1 VTCRLKAND
10 EFSGIA
16 LLPIFPLCR
25 RRGAVR
31 FGEPDELG
39 CQQRKVLMR
48 LLHYV
53 ATILIASLSSAVPTT
68 AATLPGT
75 VLVLN
80 RSIPYTEY
88 FGKVLASFQS
98 TLKAG
103 SDIPITI
110 YSEQLEYNHF
120 KGPEYEKLLYTF
132 IKEKFRST
140 PIGVIVAD
148 GFDALQFAVRLRTEL
163 DPAIPIVFSNIDAGT
178 AAELSFLSNVTGTL
192 IKRPVF
198 QALIT
203 AKALV
208 PGLKR
213 IAVVGDP
220 LEQQTYRRHYKKEIL
235 GIDKDVEVI
244 DLTGLPM
251 SELRKRVATLPE
263 DAAIFYTTFSSDG
276 APSSSN
282 EGLALVSEAANRP
295 IVIDQETRLGHGGTG
310 GFLLQAAPIG
320 EATARILLRLF
331 NGESASTI
339 PVVAGEFVK
348 PVFDWRELKQW
359 KIPEDNLPSGSEI
372 RFREHDAWQQFRLQI
387 IAISTAILLQ
397 AALISWL
404 VYEIGRRRRAEIQSR
419 GAIAEMTHMNRRAAA
434 GQLSA
439 SLTHEVNQ
447 PLTGMVA
454 GASAALRWLR
464 AAKPNVEMA
473 ESALEEVVAA
483 GHRAGDIV
491 ASVRAMFKRDAPQKV
506 STDINQTIRTVLS
519 IVSVELQKHG
529 VELQTQLNDHLPTVH
544 GDKVQ
549 LQQVVLN
556 LVMNG
561 IEAMQSVWPRVLKVQ
576 TDQPKAGIVRVS
588 IEDTGTGI
596 DPSNLDRIFKP
607 LFTTKATGMGM
618 GLSICRSII
627 ESHGG
632 RIWVPPADRG
642 SIFHFELPINTARES
657 GDIVRPM
664 DRF

>member
-1 VTCRLKAND
+1 
-10 EFSGIA
+10 
-16 LLPIFPLCR
+16 
-25 RRGAVR
+25 
-31 FGEPDELG
+31 
-39 CQQRKVLMR
+39 
-48 LLHYV
+48 
-53 ATILIASLSSAVPTT
+53 
-68 AATLPGT
+68 LPGT

-88 FGKVLASFQS
+88 FGKVFASLQS

-110 YSEQLEYNHF
+110 YSQQLEYNHF
-120 KGPEYEKLLYTF
+120 KGPEYETLLHAF

-163 DPAIPIVFSNIDAGT
+163 DPEIPIVFSNIDDDT
-178 AAELSFLSNVTGTL
+178 AAELKFLSNVTGTT
-192 IKRPVF
+192 IQRPLSH
-198 QALIT
+198 ALVT

-213 IAVVGDP
+213 IAVVGDA
-220 LEQQTYRRHYKKEIL
+220 LEQQTYRRHYKRELLAITQ
-235 GIDKDVEVI
+235 DVEFI
-244 DLTGLPM
+244 DFTGLPM
-251 SELRKRVATLPE
+251 IELRRRVATLPE
-263 DAAIFYTTFSSDG
+263 DAAIFYTTFSSSG
-276 APSSSN
+276 ARYSSN
-282 EGLALVSEAANRP
+282 EGLALVAEAANRP

-348 PVFDWRELKQW
+348 PVFDWRELKHW

-372 RFREHDAWQQFRLQI
+372 RFREYDAWQQYRPRI
-387 IAISTAILLQ
+387 IAISAALLLQ

-404 VYEIGRRRRAEIQSR
+404 MYEIGRRQRAEIQSR
-419 GAIAEMTHMNRRAAA
+419 SAMAELTHMNRRAAA

-439 SLTHEVNQ
+439 SLTHEVIQ

-464 AAKPNVEMA
+464 ADKPNIEKA
-473 ESALEEVVAA
+473 EAALEAIAAA
-483 GHRAGDIV
+483 GRRACDIV
-491 ASVRAMFKRDAPQKV
+491 ASVRAMFKKEAPQKV
-506 STDINQTIRTVLS
+506 STDINQIIGSVLS
-519 IVSVELQKHG
+519 IVRIELQKHG
-529 VELQTQLNDHLPTVH
+529 VDLQTQLSEHLPTVQ

-588 IEDTGTGI
+588 IEDTGIGI
-596 DPSNLDRIFKP
+596 DPSNLDKIFKP
-607 LFTTKATGMGM
+607 LFTSKATGMGM
-618 GLSICRSII
+618 GLSICQSII

-632 RIWVPPADRG
+632 RIWASAAVNRG
-642 SIFHFELPINTARES
+642 SIFQFELPINTAPGGPRNAANY
-657 GDIVRPM
+657 
-664 DRF
+664 

>member
-1 VTCRLKAND
+1 MRP
-10 EFSGIA
+10 
-16 LLPIFPLCR
+16 LLC
-25 RRGAVR
+25 
-31 FGEPDELG
+31 
-39 CQQRKVLMR
+39 
-48 LLHYV
+48 V
-53 ATILIASLSSAVPTT
+53 ATILFASLSIAVPTT
-68 AATLPGT
+68 AAQLPGT

-88 FGKVLASFQS
+88 FDKVLASFQS

-103 SDIPITI
+103 SDIPITV

-120 KGPEYEKLLYTF
+120 KGPEYENLLRTF
-132 IKEKFRST
+132 IKEKFRTT

-163 DPAIPIVFSNIDAGT
+163 DPAIPIVFSNIDDGT
-178 AAELSFLSNVTGTL
+178 AADLRFLSNVTGTT
-192 IKRPVF
+192 IQRPISHV
-198 QALIT
+198 LIT

-220 LEQQTYRRHYKKEIL
+220 LDEQTYRRHYKKELLAIT
-235 GIDKDVEVI
+235 DDVDFV

-251 SELRKRVATLPE
+251 SELRTRVATLPE
-263 DAAIFYTTFSSDG
+263 DAAIFYTTLSSG
-276 APSSSN
+276 GEPSSSN
-282 EGLALVSEAANRP
+282 EALARVAEAANRP

-331 NGESASTI
+331 NGESASAI

-348 PVFDWRELKQW
+348 PVFDWRALRQW
-359 KIPEDNLPSGSEI
+359 KTPEDNLPSGSEI
-372 RFREHDAWQQFRLQI
+372 RFREHDAWLQYRPWI
-387 IAISTAILLQ
+387 ITISAAVLLQ
-397 AALISWL
+397 AALITL
-404 VYEIGRRRRAEIQSR
+404 LIYENGRRQRAEVQSR
-419 GAIAEMTHMNRRAAA
+419 SAMAELTHMNRRAAA

-439 SLTHEVNQ
+439 SLTHEVTQ
-447 PLTGMVA
+447 PLA
-454 GASAALRWLR
+454 GILAAASAALRLLR
-464 AAKPNVEMA
+464 ADKPNVEKA
-473 ESALEEVVAA
+473 EAALEVILAA

-491 ASVRAMFKRDAPQKV
+491 ASVHAMFKRDAPQKV
-506 STDINQTIRTVLS
+506 STDINQTVRSVLS
-519 IVSVELQKHG
+519 IVRVELQKHG
-529 VELQTQLNDHLPTVH
+529 VELQMQLNEHLPTVQ

-561 IEAMQSVWPRVLKVQ
+561 IEAMQSFWPRVLKVQ

-596 DPSNLDRIFKP
+596 DPSKLDQIFKP

-618 GLSICRSII
+618 GLSICKSII

-632 RIWVPPADRG
+632 RIWASPSVNRG
-642 SIFHFELPINTARES
+642 SIFQFELPINTA
-657 GDIVRPM
+657 
-664 DRF
+664 

>member
-1 VTCRLKAND
+1 MRH
-10 EFSGIA
+10 
-16 LLPIFPLCR
+16 LLLS
-25 RRGAVR
+25 
-31 FGEPDELG
+31 
-39 CQQRKVLMR
+39 
-48 LLHYV
+48 
-53 ATILIASLSSAVPTT
+53 ATILVACLSSAVPTT

-120 KGPEYEKLLYTF
+120 KGPEYENLLYTF

-163 DPAIPIVFSNIDAGT
+163 DPAIPIVFSNIDDGT
-178 AAELSFLSNVTGTL
+178 AAELRFLSNVTGTT
-192 IKRPVF
+192 IQRPVSH
-198 QALIT
+198 ALIT
-203 AKALV
+203 AKVLV
-208 PGLKR
+208 PGLRR

-220 LEQQTYRRHYKKEIL
+220 LEEQAYRRHYKKEFL
-235 GIDKDVEVI
+235 AIDKGVEVI

-251 SELRKRVATLPE
+251 NELRKQVATLPE
-263 DAAIFYTTFSSDG
+263 NTAIFYTTFGSSG
-276 APSSSN
+276 AGYSSN
-282 EGLALVSEAANRP
+282 DGLALVAEVANRP

-310 GFLLQAAPIG
+310 GFLVQAAPIG

-348 PVFDWRELKQW
+348 PVFDWRMLKQW

-372 RFREHDAWQQFRLQI
+372 RFRKSDAWQQYRPRI
-387 IAISTAILLQ
+387 IAMFAALLLQ

-404 VYEIGRRRRAEIQSR
+404 VYEIGRRQRAEIQSR
-419 GAIAEMTHMNRRAAA
+419 SAVAELTYMNRRAAA

-439 SLTHEVNQ
+439 SLTHEVIQ
-447 PLTGMVA
+447 PLTGMLA

-464 AAKPNVEMA
+464 ADKPNVEKA
-473 ESALEEVVAA
+473 EAALEAIAAA
-483 GHRAGDIV
+483 GHRACDIV
-491 ASVRAMFKRDAPQKV
+491 ASVRAMFKKEAPQKV
-506 STDINQTIRTVLS
+506 STDMNQIIGSVLS
-519 IVSVELQKHG
+519 IVRVELQKHG
-529 VELQTQLNDHLPTVH
+529 VELQTQFNEHLPTVQ

-556 LVMNG
+556 LIMNG
-561 IEAMQSVWPRVLKVQ
+561 IEAMQSVSPRVLKVQ
-576 TDQPKAGIVRVS
+576 TDQPKAGILRVS
-588 IEDTGTGI
+588 IEDTGIGI
-596 DPSNLDRIFKP
+596 DPSKLDQIFKP

-618 GLSICRSII
+618 GLSICNSII

-632 RIWVPPADRG
+632 RIWASPVVNRG
-642 SIFHFELPINTARES
+642 SIFKFELPINTA
-657 GDIVRPM
+657 
-664 DRF
+664 